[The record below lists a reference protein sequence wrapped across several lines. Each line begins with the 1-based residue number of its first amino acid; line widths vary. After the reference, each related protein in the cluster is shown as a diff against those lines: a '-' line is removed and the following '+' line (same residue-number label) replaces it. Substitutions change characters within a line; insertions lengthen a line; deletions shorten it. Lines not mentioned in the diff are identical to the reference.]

1 MWSKISNQEK
11 NMISIKVHQSYRT
24 VVGVCD
30 SNLIGKYFEEGKR
43 QLDLRES
50 FYKEKEVDFDEA
62 VKIIQIQ
69 ITEDATFNIVGSQA
83 IKAAIKAELISEERV
98 DKIDGV
104 PFAMT
109 LK

>member
-1 MWSKISNQEK
+1 MIAIKI
-11 NMISIKVHQSYRT
+11 HQSYRT

-50 FYKEKEVDFDEA
+50 FYKEKEVNFDEA

-69 ITEDATFNIVGSQA
+69 IAEDATFNIVGPEA
-83 IKAAIKAELISEERV
+83 TKAAIKAELISEKSV
-98 DKIDGV
+98 DKISGV